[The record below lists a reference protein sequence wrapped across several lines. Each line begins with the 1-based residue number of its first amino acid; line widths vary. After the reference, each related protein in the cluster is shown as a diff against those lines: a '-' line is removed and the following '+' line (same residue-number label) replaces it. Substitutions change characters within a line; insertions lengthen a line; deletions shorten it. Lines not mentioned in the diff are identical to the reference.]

1 MKIFGV
7 KELIV
12 VLMDVHKTKSVTT
25 YTIPS
30 ENIERFKFLLEDN
43 DYKTKL
49 DFEDLKEFQTENPD
63 VITFKLHKV
72 DITITDKVFFG
83 YDMGWECTTE
93 EINFIKKLWYICN
106 YGKDAS
112 ELTQIPS
119 WAYFKYYGNF
129 YQSIPCSIDMICS
142 SCTFYKDK
150 SCTEQRNSIIKNC
163 YLQPKGY
170 NQRYGL
176 YYEPI
181 SAAYIIRIHDDIP
194 QYYDLD
200 TYLESSII
208 ETPTLTVE
216 KDSTFNENQK
226 NVVDIDKFISKIPEF
241 AQQQKYIS
249 KIDGLV
255 KIQENNE
262 IEKINKISI
271 NYHPKN
277 AWRGD
282 EEHVLNLDSFDLP
295 QELYKEICECAKE
308 KMIEYKKKLEN
319 EVKDIL
325 LK

>member
-7 KELIV
+7 IELTV
-12 VLMDVHKTKSVTT
+12 FLMDVHKTKSVTT

-30 ENIERFKFLLEDN
+30 ENIEKFKILLQDN
-43 DYKTKL
+43 DYVTKL
-49 DFEDLKEFQTENPD
+49 DFEDLKEFQTKEPD
-63 VITFKLHKV
+63 VISFKLHKV
-72 DITITDKVFFG
+72 DITITENVFFS
-83 YDMGWECTTE
+83 YDMGWEYTTG
-93 EINFIKKLWYICN
+93 EINYIKKLWYICN

-119 WAYFKYYGNF
+119 WSFFKYYGDF
-129 YQSIPCSIDMICS
+129 YQCIPCTADMSCS

-150 SCTEQRNSIIKNC
+150 SCTEQRNSIINKC
-163 YLQPKGY
+163 YLQPKGC
-170 NQRYGL
+170 NQKYSL
-176 YYEPI
+176 YYESI
-181 SAAYIIRIHDDIP
+181 SAAEIMRIHDVIP

-200 TYLESSII
+200 TFLEPSII

-216 KDSTFNENQK
+216 KDSIFNDVKRNM
-226 NVVDIDKFISKIPEF
+226 VDVDKFISKIPEF
-241 AQQQKYIS
+241 AKQQKYIS

-262 IEKINKISI
+262 FEKINKISI

-282 EEHVLNLDSFDLP
+282 DECILNLDSFDLP
-295 QELYKEICECAKE
+295 QELYKEICECVKE

>member
-49 DFEDLKEFQTENPD
+49 DFEDLKEFQTKEPD
-63 VITFKLHKV
+63 VISFKLHKV
-72 DITITDKVFFG
+72 DITITENIFFG
-83 YDMGWECTTE
+83 YDMGWECSNDE
-93 EINFIKKLWYICN
+93 FNFIKKLWYICN

-112 ELTQIPS
+112 DLTQIPS
-119 WAYFKYYGNF
+119 WAFFKYYGNF
-129 YQSIPCSIDMICS
+129 YQSIPCSIDMNCS
-142 SCTFYKDK
+142 FCTFYKDK
-150 SCTEQRNSIIKNC
+150 SCTEQRNSIINKC

-170 NQRYGL
+170 SQKHGL

-181 SAAYIIRIHDDIP
+181 SAAEIMRIHDIIP

-200 TYLESSII
+200 TFLEPSII

-216 KDSTFNENQK
+216 KDSTFNDVKRNM
-226 NVVDIDKFISKIPEF
+226 VDVDKFISKIPEF
-241 AQQQKYIS
+241 EKQQKYIS

-255 KIQENNE
+255 KMQENNE
-262 IEKINKISI
+262 FEKINKILI

-282 EEHVLNLDSFDLP
+282 DECILNLDSFDLP
-295 QELYKEICECAKE
+295 QDLYKEICECVKE

-319 EVKDIL
+319 EVKHIL